1 MNKSILIVICDFLL
15 VSLLAFSTIDIN
27 KVSEGGSPQF
37 AKQEV
42 VTNQPER
49 VDTGK
54 DLAAVMNMA
63 LTEERKK
70 QDQMAADLAK
80 ARQNANQKEQQAKNL
95 QQALQAKEQALQTK
109 EQEATLLLQQR
120 TGLQQQYSA
129 AQTNIQA
136 LNQQLENSSTE
147 VVLSHERL
155 AAMEADLRK
164 QAMEAS
170 KLQER
175 LAQLA
180 RSNQTALT
188 EKQKLS
194 YQLQLAEVE
203 KRSAAEQ
210 AAHMQEEVK
219 IERQEKA
226 KLAEDV
232 KVLANKSGQ
241 LAQEIHENRPLAA
254 NMIFNEFL
262 TNRVKAQ
269 FHAARAGAL
278 GLGTAYRDKDTE
290 TVLVTDGTNFFALCH
305 VADTPLAFAN
315 PGTDWTGLTGTLG
328 RGSVKFPIRS
338 LAFSWPDPRVIL
350 IPMTAAEAHSLGCKI
365 YRISPDPYK
374 FQDAVL
380 IGAKNGYYGECRFQI
395 DLSTPDYVK
404 LDNSFLKGLFGKFNP
419 SRGDLVFSKTG
430 ELLGVM
436 ANNSYCTMIHS
447 FDSVGNLKFGPDVRT
462 EHTGDTLSRLYS
474 MVFEMPG
481 KLQ

>member
-37 AKQEV
+37 ANQQV
-42 VTNQPER
+42 VTNNQPEK

-80 ARQNANQKEQQAKNL
+80 ARQTAGANEQQAKNL

-109 EQEATLLLQQR
+109 EQEATLLVQQR
-120 TGLQQQYSA
+120 TGLQQQYST
-129 AQTNIQA
+129 AQTNIQT
-136 LNQQLENSSTE
+136 LNQQLENRAAE
-147 VVLSHERL
+147 VELSHERL
-155 AAMEADLRK
+155 ATMEADLRK

-170 KLQER
+170 ALQQQ
-175 LAQLA
+175 LAALA
-180 RSNQTALT
+180 RSNQAAMT
-188 EKQKLS
+188 EKQKLAF
-194 YQLQLAEVE
+194 QLQVAEVE

-210 AAHMQEEVK
+210 AARMQDEVK

-232 KVLANKSGQ
+232 KTLANKSGQ

-254 NMIFNEFL
+254 NTIFNEFL

-278 GLGTAYRDKDTE
+278 GLGTAIPGQRHGNRAGHGRHELFCALPCAGHAAGVREPRHGLDRPDRDFE
-290 TVLVTDGTNFFALCH
+290 PQQPE
-305 VADTPLAFAN
+305 VAIQ
-315 PGTDWTGLTGTLG
+315 
-328 RGSVKFPIRS
+328 SVS
-338 LAFSWPDPRVIL
+338 FSWPDPRVIL
-350 IPMTAAEAHSLGCKI
+350 IPVTAADAQSLACKI

-380 IGAKNGYYGECRFQI
+380 IGAKDGYYGECRFQI

-436 ANNSYCTMIHS
+436 ANNTYCTMIHS
-447 FDSVGNLKFGPDVRT
+447 FDTVSNIEVR
-462 EHTGDTLSRLYS
+462 
-474 MVFEMPG
+474 PG
-481 KLQ
+481 CARGTYR

>member
-37 AKQEV
+37 ANQQV
-42 VTNQPER
+42 VTNQPEK

-80 ARQNANQKEQQAKNL
+80 ARQNANQNEQQAKNL
-95 QQALQAKEQALQTK
+95 QQALQTKEQALQTK
-109 EQEATLLLQQR
+109 EQEATLLEQQR

-129 AQTNIQA
+129 AQTNIQM
-136 LNQQLENSSTE
+136 LNQRLESSSTE

-155 AAMEADLRK
+155 AAVEADLRK

-170 KLQER
+170 ALQQQ

-180 RSNQTALT
+180 RSNQAAMT
-188 EKQKLS
+188 EKQRLA
-194 YQLQLAEVE
+194 YQLQVAEVE
-203 KRSAAEQ
+203 KRSASEQ

-232 KVLANKSGQ
+232 KTLANKSGQ

-254 NMIFNEFL
+254 NTIFNEFL
-262 TNRVKAQ
+262 TNQVKAQ

-278 GLGTAYRDKDTE
+278 GLGTATRDKDTE
-290 TVLVTDGTNFFALCH
+290 TALVTDGTNFFALCH
-305 VADTPLAFAN
+305 VQDTPLAFAN

-328 RGSVKFPIRS
+328 HGSVRLPIQS
-338 LAFSWPDPRVIL
+338 LSFSWPDPRVIL
-350 IPMTAAEAHSLGCKI
+350 IPMTAADAQALGCKI
-365 YRISPDPYK
+365 YRISADPYK

-380 IGAKNGYYGECRFQI
+380 IGAKHGYYGECRFQI

-447 FDSVGNLKFGPDVRT
+447 FDSVGSLKFGPDVRG

-474 MVFEMPG
+474 MVFQMPG